1 VGEVTEVEQ
10 AAGRAPESSAMT
22 DRGAARQAAEEAVE
36 RERARIAR
44 ELHDG
49 IATDLAAAISL
60 FKTHMEGHPGF
71 GSAGGPDEIL
81 GDVFGIL
88 ERMLKQVRD
97 TLAELRP
104 RPIGPEGLLGDLRT
118 QADEFARLYSIRVEI
133 SSNGTE
139 DMLPPQQREVVYQVV
154 REALTNVRKHSDSS
168 ICRVRLAF
176 AARPF
181 MIEVA
186 DEGRGFRSAPV
197 GGYGL
202 VGMRERAAGIG
213 GRLEVVSTEGRGT
226 TVFLFGPN

>member
-1 VGEVTEVEQ
+1 VKEVRQVAET
-10 AAGRAPESSAMT
+10 PESPASNART
-22 DRGAARQAAEEAVE
+22 AARQAAEDAVE

-60 FKTHMEGHPGF
+60 YKTHMESHPKF
-71 GSAGGPDEIL
+71 GKAGGPDEIL

-88 ERMLKQVRD
+88 ERMLKQVRE

-104 RPIGPEGLLGDLRT
+104 RPIGPEGLLGAVRT

-139 DMLPPQQREVVYQVV
+139 AMLPPQQREVVYQVV
-154 REALTNVRKHSDSS
+154 REALTNVRRHSGSS

-176 AARPF
+176 AATPF
-181 MIEVA
+181 LIEVA
-186 DEGRGFRSAPV
+186 DEGRGFKSPTS